1 MGLSRLLQEMKYFRK
16 YFNLKI
22 IYLWKNKS

>member
-1 MGLSRLLQEMKYFRK
+1 MGLSRLLQEMEYFRK
-16 YFNLKI
+16 YINLKI